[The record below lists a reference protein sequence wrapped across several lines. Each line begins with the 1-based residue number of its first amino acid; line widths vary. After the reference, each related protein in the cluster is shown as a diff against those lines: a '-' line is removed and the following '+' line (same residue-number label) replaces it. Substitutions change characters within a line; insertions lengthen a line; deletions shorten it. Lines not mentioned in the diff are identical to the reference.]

1 MSDDQNKLN
10 NVIQFPGRRKEAEP
24 KVQASPGSPIP
35 STPEQIAIGKPAAPA
50 RKRKSKK
57 TLAGT
62 VLAIILATGAVN
74 RFVFETQ
81 VHTMDFVSDTRSAES
96 AGRGIASVEQMP
108 WQRDARWEKATAE
121 RLASPGL
128 RTLASPH
135 IGRPA
140 TPEENLRWGTLE
152 ETKYTIT
159 YKPDTRQIR
168 SIFLQGEGNEPSYVL
183 DRNQFLKT
191 YGTLFEASFHS
202 AILKSV
208 ETTNEKTVESYTL
221 LDQSG
226 ATRGEVR
233 FELDRHKRLL
243 SLKVEPTQSI

>member
-35 STPEQIAIGKPAAPA
+35 STPEQIAAGKPAAPQ
-50 RKRKSKK
+50 RKKRSKK

-62 VLAIILATGAVN
+62 VLAIVLATGAVN

-81 VHTMDFVSDTRSAES
+81 IHSMDFVSDTRTAES

-108 WQRDARWEKATAE
+108 WQRDAKWEKETAE
-121 RLASPGL
+121 RLASPSL
-128 RTLASPH
+128 RSIASTH

-140 TPEENLRWGTLE
+140 TPEEKLRWGTLE

-159 YKPDTRQIR
+159 YKPDSRQIR
-168 SIFLQGEGNEPSYVL
+168 SILLQGEGIDPSYVL
-183 DRNQFLKT
+183 DRAQFLKT
-191 YGTLFEASFHS
+191 YGTLFEANFHS
-202 AILKSV
+202 AKLKSV
-208 ETTNEKTVESYTL
+208 ETTNEKTVESYSL
-221 LDQSG
+221 LDQNG
-226 ATRGEVR
+226 VMTGEVR